1 LPGGGGRAQRLLVQS
16 TAAHGA
22 MGLMPDPM
30 LQTMQMK
37 NVPTWQYFDVLVA
50 RHGFTAHDAQGFVLQ
65 LLHTGVFQHFVQPT
79 RQRTRAATL
88 LNPFRQITKR
98 NVQVTDD
105 VQWHSIVTEND

>member
-50 RHGFTAHDAQGFVLQ
+50 RHGFTADQDKNTTH
-65 LLHTGVFQHFVQPT
+65 
-79 RQRTRAATL
+79 
-88 LNPFRQITKR
+88 KR
-98 NVQVTDD
+98 
-105 VQWHSIVTEND
+105 EKRKE